1 MIKLIKTRRGC
12 AMLEKQDR
20 YDVEFDG
27 KVIGQL
33 WFNMRGYVGTLPSPE
48 GLLCIGELSITRY
61 KAEVVKLN
69 REWKRA
75 AV

>member
-27 KVIGQL
+27 QVVGQL

-48 GLLCIGELSITRY
+48 GPLSIGERPITAY
-61 KAEVVKLN
+61 KAEVAKLN
-69 REWKRA
+69 REWKQA